1 MGSSSL
7 RGGAGCWG
15 SVSLTDDKI
24 IPPPQ
29 PRSDPLQ
36 WTSYMKLRLA
46 ISVAVLAAVA
56 LGQQPQRRERPV
68 RLASRGTHG
77 AVAGGTEYATEAGMR
92 MYFHGGNAVDAG
104 VATML
109 AASVVEFSHFGFGGE
124 APILVR
130 TKDGKVHAI
139 AGVGTMPKMA
149 TAQFFRNHKLTDEEM
164 TAPPEAG
171 GMKDWVPVAGILP
184 ALVPGMVEAA
194 LVTLREYGTKS
205 FAEIVQPAIEL
216 ADGFPIDELRVTSI
230 NNSVKYLE
238 AWPDSKRT
246 FLPNGRP
253 PQVGDI
259 FRQADLARTLRA
271 MAEAEKHATT
281 SGANRAKAI
290 DAVRDF
296 FYRGEIAR
304 RIDTFSKA
312 HSGLIR
318 YEDMAAFRVEPEDA
332 VSTTF
337 KGYTVYKPGFWSQG
351 PGMIEALNILEGYD
365 FQALKLN
372 SAEYIHTM
380 VEALKLAYAD
390 RDTYYGDPK
399 FNKIP
404 AETLLSKEYAAQRR
418 KQITEEASLE
428 FRPGKVGDKPMQHP
442 FYATIQ
448 RYKIPDA
455 LMAKDTTCVDAIDK
469 DGVAFSATP
478 SGAWMPTYLAGD
490 TGIALTQRAQSFL
503 LVPGHPN
510 ELAPGKRPRVTLSPT
525 LVTAPDKTVI
535 ALSTPGGDNQD
546 QSLIQVLFHSIF
558 FGMNAQFAVEAGR
571 FQTEH
576 LVSSFDNHAMSPGT
590 LLLDERTA
598 PAVIAELQRRK
609 HIVDIRTRYASGAA
623 PVMIRLWPSG
633 LIEAGADPFYFR
645 AAQSW

>member
-1 MGSSSL
+1 M
-7 RGGAGCWG
+7 R
-15 SVSLTDDKI
+15 
-24 IPPPQ
+24 
-29 PRSDPLQ
+29 
-36 WTSYMKLRLA
+36 LRLA

-68 RLASRGTHG
+68 RLTSRGTHG

-92 MYFHGGNAVDAG
+92 MYYHGGNAVDAG

-139 AGVGTMPKMA
+139 AGVGTMPKLA

-205 FAEIVQPAIEL
+205 FAEIVQPAIDL

-238 AWPDSKRT
+238 AWPESKRV

-253 PQVGDI
+253 PQAGDI

-271 MAEAEKHATT
+271 MADAEKHAAAN
-281 SGANRAKAI
+281 GANRAKAI

-312 HSGLIR
+312 HNGLIR
-318 YEDMAAFRVEPEDA
+318 YEDMAAFRIEPEDA

-365 FQALKLN
+365 LQGLKLN

-418 KQITEEASLE
+418 RQITEDASLE
-428 FRPGKVGDKPMQHP
+428 FRPGKIGDKPMQHP

-490 TGIALTQRAQSFL
+490 TGVALTQRAQSFL

-590 LLLDERTA
+590 LLLDERTS
-598 PAVIAELQRRK
+598 PAVIAELQKRK
-609 HIVDIRTRYASGAA
+609 HVVDIRTRYASGAA

>member
-1 MGSSSL
+1 M
-7 RGGAGCWG
+7 R
-15 SVSLTDDKI
+15 
-24 IPPPQ
+24 
-29 PRSDPLQ
+29 
-36 WTSYMKLRLA
+36 LRLA
-46 ISVAVLAAVA
+46 VTVTVLSAVL
-56 LGQQPQRRERPV
+56 LGQQSQRQEIPV
-68 RLASRGTHG
+68 RLASRGTRG
-77 AVAGGTEYATEAGMR
+77 AVAGGSEYATEAGMR
-92 MYFHGGNAVDAG
+92 MYYHGGNAVDAG

-109 AASVVEFSHFGFGGE
+109 AAAVVEFSHFGMGGE

-139 AGVGTMPKMA
+139 AGVGTMPRLA
-149 TAQFFRNHKLTDEEM
+149 TAQFFRDHKVTDNEIVS
-164 TAPPEAG
+164 PPEAG
-171 GMKDWVPVAGILP
+171 GMKNWVPVAGILP

-205 FAEIVQPAIEL
+205 FAEIVQPAIDL
-216 ADGFPIDELRVTSI
+216 ADGFPIDEMRVHSILRSA
-230 NNSVKYLE
+230 KYFE
-238 AWPDSKRT
+238 AWPDSRRT

-253 PQVGDI
+253 PQPGDI
-259 FRQADLARTLRA
+259 FRQTDLARTLRA
-271 MAEAEKHATT
+271 MADAEKRAAS
-281 SGANRAKAI
+281 SGASRDKAI

-296 FYRGEIAR
+296 FYRGEIAH
-304 RIDTFSKA
+304 RIDAFSKS
-312 HSGLIR
+312 HGGLLR
-318 YEDMAAFRVEPEDA
+318 YEDMAAFRVEPEEP

-351 PGMIEALNILEGYD
+351 PAMIQALNILEGYD
-365 FQALKLN
+365 VPGLKLN
-372 SAEYIHTM
+372 SADYIHTF

-404 AETLLSKEYAAQRR
+404 TETLLSKEYAAERR
-418 KQITEEASLE
+418 KLITAEASLE
-428 FRPGKVGDKPMQHP
+428 FRPGKAGDKPMQHP
-442 FYATIQ
+442 FYADIQ
-448 RYKIPDA
+448 RYQIPDA

-469 DGVAFSATP
+469 DGMAFSATP

-490 TGIALTQRAQSFL
+490 TGIPLTQRAQSFL

-525 LVTAPDKTVI
+525 LVTAGDRTVI

-546 QSLIQVLFHSIF
+546 QSLMQVLFHSIF
-558 FGMNAQFAVEAGR
+558 FGMNAQAAVEAGR

-598 PAVIAELQRRK
+598 PAVINELKRRK
-609 HIVDIRTRYASGAA
+609 HIVDIRSRYGSGAA
-623 PVMIRLWPSG
+623 PVMIRFWPSG
-633 LIEAGADPFYFR
+633 LIEAGADPFYYR